1 MTLVFSAAMKA
12 SGSRTSVSLV
22 ASLNA
27 GQDAKN
33 SRTLATDET
42 LKVYYEAEKPGGCLK
57 DMR

>member
-1 MTLVFSAAMKA
+1 MKA

-42 LKVYYEAEKPGGCLK
+42 LKVYYEAEKPGFV
-57 DMR
+57 